1 MPYTLVFPGQG
12 SQFVGMG
19 KDLADAFTV
28 AKEVFVEVND
38 ALHENLTQLMFSG
51 DADELTLTKNTQPAL
66 MAVSMAIVRV
76 LQYEG
81 RISLAETIRYAAG
94 HSLGEY
100 TALCAAGAMSIT
112 TCAQL
117 LRQRGLAMQEA
128 VPVGKGGM
136 VALIGADMEVAQSI
150 ATEAAEKDVC
160 VAANDNAPGQVVLS
174 GDMAAIDR
182 AVEIAK
188 QKGLK
193 RALKLN
199 VSAPFHSPL
208 MAPAAKVMKEALD
221 QAEIHDLNL
230 PVIANVSAKP
240 IWKQTEIRPSLV
252 QQITGTV
259 RWRESMMF
267 AKQSGVDTLVEI
279 GAGKVLT
286 GLAKRID
293 PEFNTVTLNTPA
305 EIEEFMKQIG

>member
-19 KDLADAFTV
+19 KELADAFSV

-38 ALHENLTQLMFSG
+38 ALHEDLTKIMFSG
-51 DADELTLTKNTQPAL
+51 DINELTLTKNTQPAL
-66 MAVSMAIVRV
+66 MAVSMAIVRI

-81 RISLAETIRYAAG
+81 RISLADTFRYTAG

-100 TALCAAGAMSIT
+100 TALCAAGAMSIS
-112 TCAQL
+112 TCADL
-117 LRQRGLAMQEA
+117 LRKRGLAMQEA
-128 VPVGKGGM
+128 VPVGQGGM
-136 VALIGADMEVAQSI
+136 VALIGADMDI
-150 ATEAAEKDVC
+150 AKEIANESAKGDVC

-174 GDMAAIDR
+174 GTMSAIDR

-188 QKGLK
+188 QKGLR
-193 RALKLN
+193 RAIKLN

-208 MAPAAKVMKEALD
+208 MASAAKVMEEAL
-221 QAEIHDLNL
+221 QTAPIQDLNF

-240 IWKQTEIRPSLV
+240 IWKQSEIRPSLV

-267 AKQSGVDTLVEI
+267 AKQSGVDTIVEV

-286 GLAKRID
+286 GLAKKID
-293 PEFNTVTLNTPA
+293 AEFKTFTLNTPA
-305 EIEEFMKQIG
+305 DIEDFIKQIG